1 VEPVIL
7 LTFKDK
13 AARLFLK
20 LNNTMGHDKTI
31 QQARCKSYIAARL
44 ALYMGTALAKQNYT
58 QVYEHRSHLIVS
70 SYPPASS
77 RCKKN
82 VLSSFRVGG

>member
-1 VEPVIL
+1 
-7 LTFKDK
+7 
-13 AARLFLK
+13 
-20 LNNTMGHDKTI
+20 MGHDKTI